1 MLCKAVS
8 RDTAQV
14 SLDGTDRIEVC
25 GCGGRRARVGDHRVG
40 HGGPTW
46 RGVVNAT
53 EWKKAVVVVAETLGG
68 TMRLSLQGNFHTL
81 ILAEAAGGAEAAP
94 REPPPPPTT
103 RSIPCV
109 PLMTVD
115 TS

>member
-68 TMRLSLQGNFHTL
+68 TMSLQGNFHTL

-94 REPPPPPTT
+94 LEPPPPPTT

-109 PLMTVD
+109 PLMTVE